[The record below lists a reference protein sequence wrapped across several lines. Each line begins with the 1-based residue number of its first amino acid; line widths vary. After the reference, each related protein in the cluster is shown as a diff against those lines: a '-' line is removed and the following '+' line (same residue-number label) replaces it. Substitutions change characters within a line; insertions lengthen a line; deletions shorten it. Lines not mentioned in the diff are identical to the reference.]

1 MAKLCFI
8 VFFSLLSIYCFPQ
21 RRSEKILINQRGY
34 YPNAPKIAAI
44 SDHKADIF
52 FITSP
57 DLTDTL
63 YNGNTSGPKS
73 AEYSPAETWLADFSE
88 FNLTGNYVITVPGLG
103 YSWPFEIS
111 NSIHSELAQSSLKSY
126 YFQRMSTPLPYEY
139 AGPWSRPAGHPD
151 TSVLVHASAA
161 TDLRPEGTLISA
173 PKGWYDAGD
182 YNKYVVNSGIT
193 MGTMFSAWEDF
204 PSYYSE
210 MDINIPES
218 GQGLPDILS
227 ELLWNLRWMIKM
239 QDPDDGGVY
248 HKLTTASFEDRLM
261 PAEAV
266 NQRYVV
272 QKSTAATLNFTA
284 VMAQA
289 SRVFKEFAG
298 EVPGLADSCLQAAE
312 YAWEWAVKNPDI
324 YYRQNEMNKLF
335 DPDIETG
342 AYGDGNVTDE
352 FIWAATELF
361 ISTKDESYFRSVNIL
376 PDELMPFPTWNQVRL
391 LAYYSLLRH
400 NRDIPQYASGTIEI
414 IKIRI
419 TRFAGKLLENL
430 DDQPYH
436 SVMGKTA
443 GDYIWGS
450 NSVAANQGIVLVNA
464 FFITG
469 DIKYIDGAL
478 HNLDYLVGRN
488 ATGYSF
494 ITGYGFRTPMFI
506 HHRPSDADSFP
517 DPVPGLLSGGPNPG
531 QQDGC
536 EYPSGI
542 PNESFTD
549 DWCSYASN
557 EIAINWNAPLVYL
570 SGAIESLQFNVGY
583 SDESP
588 TNKAHKKVTNKAWVI
603 HPW

>member
-1 MAKLCFI
+1 MAKFCFI
-8 VFFSLLSIYCFPQ
+8 IFLSLLSTYCFPQ
-21 RRSEKILINQRGY
+21 HRSEKILINQRGY
-34 YPNAPKIAAI
+34 YPNAPKIAVI

-57 DLTDTL
+57 DLTDTI
-63 YNGNTSGPKS
+63 YTGITAGPKS
-73 AEYSPAETWLADFSE
+73 AGYSPAETWLADFSE
-88 FNLTGNYVITVPGLG
+88 LNISGMYVMTVPGLG

-111 NSIHSELAQSSLKSY
+111 PSIHSELAHSSLKSY
-126 YFQRMSTPLPYEY
+126 YFQRMSTPLPYEF

-151 TSVLVHASAA
+151 TGVKVHASAA
-161 TDLRPEGTLISA
+161 TVSRPEGTLISA

-193 MGTMFSAWEDF
+193 MGTLFSAWEDF
-204 PSYYSE
+204 PAYYSE

-218 GQGLPDILS
+218 GKVLPDILS

-248 HKLTTASFEDRLM
+248 HKLTTARFEGRLM

-272 QKSTAATLNFTA
+272 QKSTAAALNFTA

-289 SRVFKEFAG
+289 SRIYKEFEG
-298 EVPGLADSCLQAAE
+298 EVPGLADSCLRAAE
-312 YAWEWAVKNPDI
+312 YAWEWALKNPEI
-324 YYRQNEMNKLF
+324 YYRQNEMNELF

-361 ISTKDESYFRSVNIL
+361 ITTKEEGYYRSVNIL
-376 PDELMPFPTWNQVRL
+376 PDELMPVPAWNQVRL
-391 LAYYSLLRH
+391 LAYYSLIRH
-400 NRDIPQYASGTIEI
+400 DSNLPHFASGTVEI
-414 IKIRI
+414 IKIRL
-419 TRFAGKLLENL
+419 TRFADILIENL
-430 DDQPYH
+430 GDQPYH
-436 SVMGKTA
+436 TVMGKTA
-443 GDYIWGS
+443 GDFIWGS

-464 FFITG
+464 YFITG
-469 DIKYIDGAL
+469 EIRYIDGAL
-478 HNLDYLVGRN
+478 HNLDYLAGRN

-494 ITGYGFRTPMFI
+494 ITGYGFRTPVFI
-506 HHRPSDADSFP
+506 HHRPSDADPLP
-517 DPVPGLLSGGPNPG
+517 DPVPGLLAGGPNPG

-536 EYPSGI
+536 EYPSNI
-542 PNESFTD
+542 PNESYTD
-549 DWCSYASN
+549 TWCSYASN

-570 SGAIESLQFNVGY
+570 SGAIESLQNDVGY
-583 SDESP
+583 SGEP
-588 TNKAHKKVTNKAWVI
+588 GER
-603 HPW
+603 